1 MVKYKYFS
9 TLAVFHFCLA
19 SQTQAAFRS
28 PGFLPSQP
36 KCIRNDDDKLNTLH
50 VFEAC
55 PQAPFSSLQQMSS
68 ELLDLSPF
76 RAQRAFANH
85 HYVNGKF
92 MHTPPCAVIPSACW
106 HTLCQTPQFFQSR
119 PLFPNAN
126 FSGQI
131 LRTLIPIIK
140 FRANRVELGAS
151 LVAFS

>member
-9 TLAVFHFCLA
+9 TLAVFHFYLA
-19 SQTQAAFRS
+19 SQAQAAFHS

-36 KCIRNDDDKLNTLH
+36 KCTRNYDDKLNTLH

-68 ELLDLSPF
+68 ELLDLSPS

-92 MHTPPCAVIPSACW
+92 MHTPPCMCSHPFCLLTYSLSDTSIFPVKASVSKCK
-106 HTLCQTPQFFQSR
+106 
-119 PLFPNAN
+119 LFW
-126 FSGQI
+126 
-131 LRTLIPIIK
+131 TK
-140 FRANRVELGAS
+140 FKDS
-151 LVAFS
+151 YTYH